1 MKTYLAQFAIRIN
14 LLLALFGIES
24 AVFAQNQPQIVWS
37 TNAHMLTVSALAFSK
52 DGSYLASGGFGTGHV
67 WRVSNRSIVR
77 SFSFFDDEGI
87 SGGASFAFSSDNAL
101 VAMGGGSGRY
111 GIWRLPTG
119 EQVYANSYGM
129 FSDSVDAVCFSPDD
143 RFFAKAS
150 NGRGVGIAMTP
161 DGSTPLYLLRVPG
174 FPYSEENVG
183 DPRSRD
189 IRFSP
194 DGQWLAVGF
203 GDHTARIYRLSEGYP
218 HRDLAGHS
226 DEVTSVDFS
235 PDGHALATISTDGDA
250 RLWNVA
256 DGELVRIIRGGGGGR
271 AIGSFYSRDG
281 RFSADG
287 KSLLTLSNGAVR
299 FWSVP
304 DGRLLLTYPDLEAS
318 SVAVAPD
325 GKHFA
330 YGKGSLTSSP
340 GTVVMARW
348 PLLVT
353 GAGVRTNAM
362 HLDWQ
367 GGTGLYQV
375 EQRTNL
381 SSGVWEAIAGPSTNT
396 KLQVPLTNP
405 AAFFR
410 IQSLTNAP

>member
-1 MKTYLAQFAIRIN
+1 MAQH
-14 LLLALFGIES
+14 
-24 AVFAQNQPQIVWS
+24 QPQIVWT
-37 TNAHMLTVSALAFSK
+37 TNAHILSVSALAFSK
-52 DGSYLASGGFGTGHV
+52 DGTLLGSGGFGTGHV
-67 WRVSNRSIVR
+67 WRVSTRSIVR

-87 SGGASFAFSSDNAL
+87 SGGASFAFSSDNSL
-101 VAMGGGSGRY
+101 VAMGGGYGRF
-111 GIWRLPTG
+111 GVWRLPNG
-119 EQVYANSYGM
+119 EQIYTRTYGNM
-129 FSDSVDAVCFSPDD
+129 YDSVDTVCFSPDD
-143 RFFAKAS
+143 RFLAKAS
-150 NGRGVGIAMTP
+150 NGIGIGIAMTP
-161 DGSTPLYLLRVPG
+161 DGSVPYLLG
-174 FPYSEENVG
+174 LNDFPYPEDG
-183 DPRSRD
+183 PRSRD
-189 IRFSP
+189 IRFSR

-203 GDHTARIYRLSEGYP
+203 HDGTARIYRMGEGYP
-218 HRDLAGHS
+218 QRDLAGHS

-235 PDGHALATISTDGDA
+235 PDGRTLATISTDGDA

-256 DGELVRIIRGGGGGR
+256 DGELLRTIRGGGGGK

-281 RFSADG
+281 SFSTDG

-330 YGKGSLTSSP
+330 YGKGSLTSAP
-340 GTVVMARW
+340 GTVVLARW

-353 GAGVRTNAM
+353 GAGIRTNAM
-362 HLDWQ
+362 HLEWQ

-381 SSGVWEAIAGPSTNT
+381 SSGAWEAIAGPSTNT
-396 KLQVPLTNP
+396 KFQIPLTNP
-405 AAFFR
+405 AGFFR
-410 IQSLTNAP
+410 IQSLTNSP